1 MHISHLRLYRTKQK
15 NPSPTEHQP
24 EHQPKYTQNKK
35 NNKKRQKKKKK
46 HTNIKTLVAQPLKFP
61 NLVFTLTVEHLRCE
75 AY

>member
-46 HTNIKTLVAQPLKFP
+46 AHQYKNTGCTAIEVSQSGFYTNRRTP
-61 NLVFTLTVEHLRCE
+61 EM
-75 AY
+75 